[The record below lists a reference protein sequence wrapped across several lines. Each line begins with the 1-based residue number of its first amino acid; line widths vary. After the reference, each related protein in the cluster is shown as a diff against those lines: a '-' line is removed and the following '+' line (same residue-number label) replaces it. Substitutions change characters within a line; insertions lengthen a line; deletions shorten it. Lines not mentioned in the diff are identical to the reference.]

1 MPAIEESTIITLEQ
15 TAKVLEA
22 YQVAVDQLIE
32 DLAFH
37 SGTPREILVERYL
50 LPVAKV
56 IERS

>member
-1 MPAIEESTIITLEQ
+1 MSAIEESTIVTLEQ

-37 SGTPREILVERYL
+37 SGTPREILIERYL

>member
-1 MPAIEESTIITLEQ
+1 MSAIEESTIVTLEQ

-32 DLAFH
+32 GLAFH